1 MCLKED
7 EKIRIEIPYI
17 DKRVTLS
24 ARAFGRVGMYAYKQS
39 SNGVNEKN
47 SERAMAVLPA
57 IVNLSLSCELY
68 FKSYLSEESRKKDK
82 HYLDEL
88 FEDLPKDI
96 QKIIIARMIDEKIVN
111 SAEEFN
117 QKLKNMRKA
126 FIEWRYYYELLGK
139 QKEIDLQF
147 LICLADT
154 LVRLEACFENEKVEN
169 DA

>member
-68 FKSYLSEESRKKDK
+68 FKSYLSEN
-82 HYLDEL
+82 LL
-88 FEDLPKDI
+88 F
-96 QKIIIARMIDEKIVN
+96 
-111 SAEEFN
+111 
-117 QKLKNMRKA
+117 
-126 FIEWRYYYELLGK
+126 
-139 QKEIDLQF
+139 
-147 LICLADT
+147 T
-154 LVRLEACFENEKVEN
+154 
-169 DA
+169 

>member
-7 EKIRIEIPYI
+7 EEIKIEIPYI

-24 ARAFGRVGMYAYKQS
+24 ARAFLRVGMYAYEQS
-39 SNGVNEKN
+39 SSGVNEKDN
-47 SERAMAVLPA
+47 ERAMAFLPA

-96 QKIIIARMIDEKIVN
+96 QKIIIGLMINKNVVN

-126 FIEWRYYYELLGK
+126 FVEWRYYYELLGK

-147 LICLADT
+147 LIWLADT
-154 LVRLEACFENEKVEN
+154 LARVEACFENEKVEN
-169 DA
+169 DV